1 MDVYGLYATKVIIRL
16 FWKDNFFDIPLT
28 RRRRRRRRSK
38 MCLRMPIL
46 WRKYNRGLRNM
57 EGEHLLG
64 FSEHGFP
71 RIVNTD
77 RAIRFTTKQLLT
89 CGVVGGTLLCC
100 GAVFALPYL
109 AKLIK

>member
-1 MDVYGLYATKVIIRL
+1 
-16 FWKDNFFDIPLT
+16 
-28 RRRRRRRRSK
+28 
-38 MCLRMPIL
+38 MPIL
-46 WRKYNRGLRNM
+46 WRKYSKGFRSM
-57 EGEHLLG
+57 KGEHLLG
-64 FSEHGFP
+64 FSEPGYPAF
-71 RIVNTD
+71 VNTD